1 MKEQATP
8 IMKRVEHGTDFTT
21 LTSASSQT
29 GNFADA
35 VFIDCHFAS
44 MNLMFADLS
53 LSTFIN
59 CNFAEADLS
68 FANAHKAK
76 FTGSALDGVNL
87 SHTNLSQSDLS
98 ASPFSATDIGLVDLR
113 SARLPAGWY
122 ALDRQLPDGTVL
134 SALLTPTTLQVNSQ
148 SAPVHVWES
157 TIHEH
162 TDTAYQSE
170 VTSMLALCHTLG
182 RLTAPTVSPVEL
194 GAAA

>member
-1 MKEQATP
+1 MKDHAASN
-8 IMKRVEHGTDFTT
+8 MKRVEHGTDFTT
-21 LTSASSQT
+21 LTSASSKT
-29 GNFADA
+29 GDFANA

-59 CNFAEADLS
+59 CNLTDADLS
-68 FANAHKAK
+68 FANAHRAK
-76 FTGSALDGVNL
+76 FTGCLLDGVNL
-87 SHTNLSQSDLS
+87 FNTNLSQSDLS
-98 ASPFSATDIGLVDLR
+98 ASPFSPTNMELVDLR
-113 SARLPAGWY
+113 SALLPAGWY

-134 SALLTPTTLQVNSQ
+134 SALLTPTTLHVNSA
-148 SAPVHVWES
+148 SAPVDVWET

-170 VTSMLALCHTLG
+170 VTSMLALCNTLS

-194 GAAA
+194 EAAA